1 MTVYRLPMELRDVNT
16 DGRTLEGV
24 VVPYDETSYLTPN
37 PAGERVLRGAFSK
50 SAKQRAGRVFL
61 FRNHDHGHPVGRATA
76 FADESDGLH
85 GTFQIRESVLGDET
99 LADVREGY
107 LPGLSVGFRPLQTR
121 AGAGGVTEVV
131 EGQLMEVSLVPIGA
145 YDSARVLAL
154 RAAEL
159 TPPPVHLGNPPPV
172 LPGWLY

>member
-1 MTVYRLPMELRDVNT
+1 MYRLPMELRDVNP

-37 PAGERVLRGAFSK
+37 PAGERVLRGAFTK

-61 FRNHDHGHPVGRATA
+61 FRNHDHGHPVGRAVT
-76 FADESDGLH
+76 FEDADDGLH

-107 LPGLSVGFRPLQTR
+107 LPALSVGFRALQTR
-121 AGAGGVTEVV
+121 AGVAGITEVV
-131 EGQLMEVSLVPIGA
+131 EAQLMEVSLVPMGA

-154 RAAEL
+154 RHADMS
-159 TPPPVHLGNPPPV
+159 PPPVLLGAPPPV